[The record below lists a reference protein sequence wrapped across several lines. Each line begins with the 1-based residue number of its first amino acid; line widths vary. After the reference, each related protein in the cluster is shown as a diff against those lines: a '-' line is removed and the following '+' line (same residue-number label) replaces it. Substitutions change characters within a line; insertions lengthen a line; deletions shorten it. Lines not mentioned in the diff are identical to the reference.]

1 MKCWSYRFAVLW
13 IWWKK
18 RESDDLGFHNS
29 LSLVHVNTM
38 LVEWHLNYYE
48 LWLFKW
54 LSDCADKPLHWTFKI
69 LIRQISSLWL
79 KPKSSSVHT
88 GRLKPVCSAW
98 SDRED
103 GRQPVISQ
111 RGRSTSNLTIAYP
124 HFVTWV
130 VTCRVIPSAG
140 GLSGVDHKWERGPG
154 DGGGPGGGGRGE
166 GGGHYRGARWSQGQA
181 WGE

>member
-1 MKCWSYRFAVLW
+1 MVKGSTILCHLFMSIQCLLTGTW
-13 IWWKK
+13 ITMNND
-18 RESDDLGFHNS
+18 S
-29 LSLVHVNTM
+29 VNDC
-38 LVEWHLNYYE
+38 H
-48 LWLFKW
+48 